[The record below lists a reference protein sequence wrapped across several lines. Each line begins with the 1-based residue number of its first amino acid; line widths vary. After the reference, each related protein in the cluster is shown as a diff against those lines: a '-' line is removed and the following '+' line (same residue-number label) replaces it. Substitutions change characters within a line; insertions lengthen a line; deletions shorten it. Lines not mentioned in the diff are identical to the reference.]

1 VWTEGLWDE
10 YFALYAD
17 EFDFEFPAPPQT
29 GRWSGKEAV
38 AQRDQWR
45 ARFENWRLTTTGE
58 DLRLYDG
65 SWVVTCNHAEGVSNG
80 KPFKGLLTTIF
91 HRIDDEGRI
100 VEYREFLGG
109 LTKPVS

>member
-1 VWTEGLWDE
+1 
-10 YFALYAD
+10 
-17 EFDFEFPAPPQT
+17 
-29 GRWSGKEAV
+29 V
-38 AQRDQWR
+38 AHRDQWR
-45 ARFENWRLTTTGE
+45 ATFENSRLTTTGE

-65 SWVVTCNHAEGVSNG
+65 SWVVSCNHGEGVLRG
-80 KPFKGLLTTIF
+80 KPYKGLLTTVL